1 MPSVVELNKALADR
15 TRWRIVRMA
24 MNEPLCVCEL
34 ADVLGMPQSSVSSHV
49 QIIRKAG
56 LLESEKAEK
65 WTYFRVRSTY
75 LKLLLKMVELFP
87 DGAKECQED
96 EARLE
101 SRLAQ
106 RRDSCCPGPKLLKSR
121 KTSTTTTKP

>member
-1 MPSVVELNKALADR
+1 
-15 TRWRIVRMA
+15 MA
-24 MNEPLCVCEL
+24 MDEPLCVCEL
-34 ADVLGMPQSSVSSHV
+34 ADVLEMPQSSVSSHV

-75 LKLLLKMVELFP
+75 LKLLTKMIELFP
-87 DGAKECQED
+87 DGEKACQED
-96 EARLE
+96 GVRLE

-106 RRDSCCPGPKLLKSR
+106 RRGSCCPGPKLLKSR
-121 KTSTTTTKP
+121 KNPTLSKS